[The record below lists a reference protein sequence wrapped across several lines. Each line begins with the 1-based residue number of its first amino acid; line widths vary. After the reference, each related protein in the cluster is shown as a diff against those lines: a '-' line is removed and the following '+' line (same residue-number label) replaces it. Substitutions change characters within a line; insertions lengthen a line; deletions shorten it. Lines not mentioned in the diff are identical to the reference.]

1 MLAIRDRLAADQL
14 QLVQGL
20 GLAPYDA
27 RLEAQLLMA
36 AALDVNRAWLL
47 AHDDETLAPPVTAR
61 YTSWLKRRLTGEP
74 IAYIF
79 GEKEFYGLLF
89 KVSPSVLIPRP
100 ETELLVELALARI
113 PVDRPCRV
121 LDLGTGSGIIAITL
135 AKLRPLA
142 ELMAVDVSP
151 VALELAQENAR
162 ILKAANVLFI
172 ESNWFSALDSVE
184 KFDVIVSNP
193 PYIRADD
200 PHLACGDL
208 RFEPPHALAAG
219 ASGRDAL
226 ARIVAQA
233 IPRMVS
239 TGTLLLEHGYDQGTY
254 ARDALR
260 QAGFHECATY
270 HDLAGVERVTLG
282 VSDKFTP

>member
-1 MLAIRDRLAADQL
+1 MLAIRERLAADQA
-14 QLVQGL
+14 QLVQAL
-20 GLAPYDA
+20 GLASCDA

-47 AHDDETLAPPVTAR
+47 AHDDEMLDPPVAAR

-79 GEKEFYGLLF
+79 GEKEFYGLMF
-89 KVSPSVLIPRP
+89 KVSPAVLIPRP
-100 ETELLVELALARI
+100 ETELLLELALARI

-142 ELMAVDVSP
+142 ELVAVDVSP
-151 VALELAQENAR
+151 AALELAQANAR
-162 ILKAANVLFI
+162 NLKASNILFI
-172 ESNWFSALDSVE
+172 ESDWFSALDSVE

-200 PHLACGDL
+200 PHLARGDL
-208 RFEPPHALAAG
+208 RFEPTHALAAG
-219 ASGRDAL
+219 ASGSDAL
-226 ARIVAQA
+226 SRIITQA
-233 IPRMVS
+233 IPHLAS
-239 TGTLLLEHGYDQGTY
+239 TGTLLLEHGYDQGEY
-254 ARDALR
+254 VRAALR
-260 QAGFHECATY
+260 QTGFPESVTY
-270 HDLAGVERVTLG
+270 QDLASVERVTIG
-282 VSDKFTP
+282 VSDKFTF

>member
-1 MLAIRDRLAADQL
+1 LAIRELLAADQA
-14 QLVQGL
+14 QLAQAL
-20 GLAPYDA
+20 GLASCDA

-47 AHDDETLAPPVTAR
+47 AHDDEMLAAPVAAR
-61 YTSWLKRRLTGEP
+61 YTGWLKRRLTGEP

-79 GEKEFYGLLF
+79 GEKEFYGLMF
-89 KVSPSVLIPRP
+89 KVSPAVLIPRP

-113 PVDRPCRV
+113 PVDRLCRV

-142 ELMAVDVSP
+142 ELVAVDVSAA
-151 VALELAQENAR
+151 ALELAQTNAR
-162 ILKAANVLFI
+162 NLKANNILFI
-172 ESNWFSALDSVE
+172 ESDWFSALDSVE

-200 PHLACGDL
+200 PHLARGDL
-208 RFEPPHALAAG
+208 RFEPTRALAAG

-226 ARIVAQA
+226 TRIITQA
-233 IPRMVS
+233 IPHLAS
-239 TGTLLLEHGYDQGTY
+239 TGTLLLEHGYDQGEY
-254 ARDALR
+254 ARAALR
-260 QAGFHECATY
+260 QTGFHESVTY
-270 HDLAGVERVTLG
+270 QDLASVERVTIG
-282 VSDKFTP
+282 VSDKFTF